1 MTGVVVSPLRVLVV
15 DDYDDMRRSLCVLLG
30 LWGHE
35 TCAAADGSEALRRA
49 VDFCPDV
56 VLLDLVLPGMSGCEV
71 ARRLRQR
78 WDGPPPWLVAMTGC
92 PTPRNLPD
100 ALEADFDQ
108 YLVKPCDPERLDC
121 LLHSYAL
128 ARREGSQRLV
138 TSTTSQPR

>member
-1 MTGVVVSPLRVLVV
+1 MATVSPLRILIV
-15 DDYDDMRRSLCVLLG
+15 DDYEDTRRSLCELLA

-35 TCAAADGSEALRRA
+35 TCAAADGPEALCRA

-56 VLLDLVLPGMSGCEV
+56 VLLDLVLPGMGGYEV

-78 WDGPPPWLVAMTGC
+78 ASGTPPLLIALTGS
-92 PTPRNLPD
+92 PAPRTLPD

-108 YLVKPCDPERLDC
+108 YLTKPFYRDRLDC

-128 ARREGSQRLV
+128 ARCEGSQRLV
-138 TSTTSQPR
+138 TRTTSQFR